1 VGIFGIYALVDGGVV
16 HVPALRTSDLP
27 ALALFIGI
35 FAIVLGLA
43 LIVFA
48 FRTRDRQRN
57 VEA

>member
-1 VGIFGIYALVDGGVV
+1 
-16 HVPALRTSDLP
+16 VPALRTSDLP

-35 FAIVLGLA
+35 FSIVMGLA